1 MASLAMLVN
10 WKIWYERNARV
21 SRSNTSN
28 MIMVISK
35 IKEEVT
41 LLSLAGAKAL
51 SNVMPRE

>member
-1 MASLAMLVN
+1 MLVN
-10 WKIWYERNARV
+10 WEIWYERNARV

-41 LLSLAGAKAL
+41 LSSLAGAKAL